1 MERHRHEETFIEA
14 LFHAISSPFEL
25 LSKQHCVCVVGVNLL
40 QENNNNIEVFF
51 FFYLFI
57 VLVVLYQTHSK
68 HIRLD
73 LTTAMHQWLSQS
85 GPAHVRTRRLH

>member
-40 QENNNNIEVFF
+40 QENNNNIEGFS
-51 FFYLFI
+51 LFI
-57 VLVVLYQTHSK
+57 YCTCGSVSDTQ
-68 HIRLD
+68 
-73 LTTAMHQWLSQS
+73 
-85 GPAHVRTRRLH
+85 